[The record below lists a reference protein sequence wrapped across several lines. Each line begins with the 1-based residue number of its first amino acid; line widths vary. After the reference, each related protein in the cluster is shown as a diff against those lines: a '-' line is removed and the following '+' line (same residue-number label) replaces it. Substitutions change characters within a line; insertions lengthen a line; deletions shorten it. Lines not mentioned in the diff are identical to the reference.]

1 MFKNKDQVMV
11 VPVNYMNHLNNGF
24 NPTNTTTKIS
34 YGLYDSIGL
43 YRPLYEIENNICLI
57 RPSVLLIIKNKE
69 DKFLVKELKE
79 KNKKPNL
86 EMGLNSYIK
95 SSSGN
100 CNAVLNQIEDMA
112 NKMFKDAPEFEYLG
126 TIRDLA
132 NEAVSSIV
140 GLVYYTETEEENF
153 IVKEKHLLYDYK
165 WYNKK
170 ELIDRYNK
178 STSWTKKITDMI
190 VDKSFNK
197 YIGRS

>member
-1 MFKNKDQVMV
+1 MV
-11 VPVNYMNHLNNGF
+11 IPVNYMNHLNNGF
-24 NPTNTTTKIS
+24 TPTNTTTKIS

-43 YRPLYEIENNICLI
+43 YRPLYEVENNICLI
-57 RPSVLLIIKNKE
+57 KPSVLLIIKNKE
-69 DKFLVKELKE
+69 DKYLVKELKE
-79 KNKKPNL
+79 KDKRPNL

-100 CNAVLNQIEDMA
+100 NKAVLNQIESMSD
-112 NKMFKDAPEFEYLG
+112 KMFEDMPNFKYLG

-132 NEAVSSIV
+132 NESVKSIV
-140 GLVYYTETEEENF
+140 GLVYYTEIEEKDF
-153 IVKEKHLLYDYK
+153 IVKEKHWLYDYK

>member
-86 EMGLNSYIK
+86 EIGLNSYIK

>member
-1 MFKNKDQVMV
+1 MV
-11 VPVNYMNHLNNGF
+11 IPVNYMNHLNNGF
-24 NPTNTTTKIS
+24 TPTNTTTKIS

-43 YRPLYEIENNICLI
+43 YRPLYEVENNICLI
-57 RPSVLLIIKNKE
+57 RPSVLLIIKNEENKY
-69 DKFLVKELKE
+69 LVKELKE
-79 KNKKPNL
+79 KEKRPNL

-100 CNAVLNQIEDMA
+100 NNAVLNQIESMSD
-112 NKMFKDAPEFEYLG
+112 KMFETIPDFKYLG

-132 NEAVSSIV
+132 NESVKSIV
-140 GLVYYTETEEENF
+140 GLVYYAEIEKKDF
-153 IVKEKHLLYDYK
+153 IVKEKHWLYDYK

-178 STSWTKKITDMI
+178 STSWTRKITDMI

>member
-57 RPSVLLIIKNKE
+57 RPSVLLIVKNKE